1 MDLVLFLA
9 TLQKIST
16 TTVSVIRL
24 VDYFAKNDPI
34 HVKERLA
41 RSLEMMSEYMREKH
55 QSTDSE
61 DAWRNDWF
69 AENQV
74 SNRRT
79 AFRLLEKTIKE
90 IINDSEERKSEYI
103 AKFWVNICRTSNA
116 DIDEATAFSYLE
128 AIESLSWRQ
137 LCIIRLVI
145 LYENK
150 KVKMDSID
158 EAEAEKWIEQMPQDD
173 QTRFYSISRE
183 YENLKNNKCFEVDN
197 PMRASGIQPPLL
209 LLRPELAHA
218 TPYTRRF
225 HSLMNLHEIP
235 DGDIEKT
242 FSIWKV
248 KRRKSEEDS
257 R

>member
-1 MDLVLFLA
+1 MDMELFFA
-9 TLQKIST
+9 TVKKIST

-41 RSLEMMSEYMREKH
+41 RSLEIMSEYMHEKH
-55 QSTDSE
+55 QSKDPG

-74 SNRRT
+74 SNRRI

-90 IINDSEERKSEYI
+90 IINDSEERKSEHI
-103 AKFWVNICRTSNA
+103 AKFWVNICRTSNS
-116 DIDEATAFSYLE
+116 DINEATAFSYLE
-128 AIESLSWRQ
+128 VIESLSWRQ

-145 LYENK
+145 LYEDK

-158 EAEAEKWIEQMPQDD
+158 EEEKEKWIEQMPQDD
-173 QTRFYSISRE
+173 QTSFYSISRE

-197 PMRASGIQPPLL
+197 PMRASGI
-209 LLRPELAHA
+209 
-218 TPYTRRF
+218 
-225 HSLMNLHEIP
+225 
-235 DGDIEKT
+235 
-242 FSIWKV
+242 
-248 KRRKSEEDS
+248 
-257 R
+257 

>member
-1 MDLVLFLA
+1 MDLVLFLE
-9 TLQKIST
+9 TVKKIST

-55 QSTDSE
+55 QSKDPG

-69 AENQV
+69 PENQG

-79 AFRLLEKTIKE
+79 AFRLLEKTVKE
-90 IINDSEERKSEYI
+90 IINDSQERKSKHI
-103 AKFWVNICRTSNA
+103 AKFWVNVCLTSNS
-116 DIDEATAFSYLE
+116 DIDTSTAFSYFE
-128 AIESLSWRQ
+128 VIESLSWRQ

-145 LYENK
+145 LCENK
-150 KVKMDSID
+150 EVDTCPIK
-158 EAEAEKWIEQMPQDD
+158 EIEQKSEND
-173 QTRFYSISRE
+173 QSAFYFISRDFDSLINDGYIQLSE
-183 YENLKNNKCFEVDN
+183 PSKTIHADPYLRD
-197 PMRASGIQPPLL
+197 PSRAWTID
-209 LLRPELAHA
+209 
-218 TPYTRRF
+218 YTKRL

-242 FSIWKV
+242 FSIWNV
-248 KRRKSEEDS
+248 KKRTEP
-257 R
+257 

>member
-9 TLQKIST
+9 TLKKISA

-55 QSTDSE
+55 QSKDPG

-69 AENQV
+69 SENEV

-79 AFRLLEKTIKE
+79 AFRLLEKTVKE

-103 AKFWVNICRTSNA
+103 AKFWVNICLTSNS
-116 DIDEATAFSYLE
+116 DIDEATAFEYLK

-145 LYENK
+145 LTSQNE
-150 KVKMDSID
+150 VSMCRIPESDL
-158 EAEAEKWIEQMPQDD
+158 ERMPKDK
-173 QTRFYSISRE
+173 QTSYTSISRD
-183 YENLKNNKCFEVDN
+183 FEKLRNDRYYQTVTPLISEETN
-197 PMRASGIQPPLL
+197 EPLL
-209 LLRPELAHA
+209 ECPTASPNIPDR
-218 TPYTRRF
+218 TRRL
-225 HSLMNLHEIP
+225 HSLMNLSEIP
-235 DGDIEKT
+235 MEDIIKM
-242 FSIWKV
+242 FSPWNVRPRDKNQ
-248 KRRKSEEDS
+248 
-257 R
+257 